1 MSKIVFTEE
10 QIKILSNNRYIKKI
24 STKAITYTF
33 DFKEHFV
40 KEIEL
45 GKSARSIF
53 EEAGLPVS
61 VLGVKRIQTARNRW
75 MKAYYESDKLGLED
89 SRSRNTGRPLKR
101 ELTDKEQIE
110 KLRAELTYANGII
123 EYLKKLD

>member
-1 MSKIVFTEE
+1 MSKITFTEK
-10 QIKILSNNRYIKKI
+10 QITVLSQNKYIKKI
-24 STKAITYTF
+24 SIKAITYTF

-53 EEAGLPVS
+53 EEAGLPVDI
-61 VLGVKRIQTARNRW
+61 LGIKRIQTARSRW
-75 MKAYYESDKLGLED
+75 VKAYYESDKLGLED
-89 SRSRNTGRPLKR
+89 SRSRNNGRPLKR
-101 ELTDKEQIE
+101 ELTDKEQLE
-110 KLRAELTYANGII
+110 KLKAELAYANGVI

>member
-1 MSKIVFTEE
+1 MSKTTFTEDE
-10 QIKILSNNRYIKKI
+10 VKLLSENKHIKKI
-24 STKAITYTF
+24 STKAITYSF
-33 DFKEHFV
+33 SFKEHFV

-53 EEAGLPVS
+53 EDAGLPVS
-61 VLGVKRIQTARNRW
+61 ILGIKRIQTARNRW

-110 KLRAELTYANGII
+110 KLKAELEYANGVI

>member
-1 MSKIVFTEE
+1 MSKTTFTENE
-10 QIKILSNNRYIKKI
+10 VKLLSGNKYIKKI
-24 STKAITYTF
+24 STKAITYSF
-33 DFKEHFV
+33 SFKEHFV

-53 EEAGLPVS
+53 EDAGLPVS
-61 VLGVKRIQTARNRW
+61 ILGIKRIQTARNRW

-110 KLRAELTYANGII
+110 KLKAELEYANGVI